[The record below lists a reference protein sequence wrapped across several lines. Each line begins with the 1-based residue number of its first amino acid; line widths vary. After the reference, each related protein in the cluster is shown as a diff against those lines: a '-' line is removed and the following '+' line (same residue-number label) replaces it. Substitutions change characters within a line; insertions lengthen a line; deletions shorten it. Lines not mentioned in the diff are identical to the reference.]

1 MENSKG
7 FLAVSVVALAVAA
20 LAVGLAFRSP
30 SSVTVTTGSP
40 SLTAGAQ
47 GGVPDAGDGLIGA
60 NADETTNLISLSL
73 SDDLAVTDDV
83 TIGGDTSFTGTST
96 FSGNVSGSVA
106 FRPTVTMTTA
116 TTTPCAIQNTTGSD
130 RILAAVSGLWT
141 AYAGAGVVGI
151 SVGTST
157 NQYTAGTPKLI
168 SDSTFRNHAS
178 VSVALTTS
186 TLQSA
191 YAVWKSG
198 EYIVWNTTT
207 STNAGYCSAIAF

>member
-7 FLAVSVVALAVAA
+7 LLAVSIVALAVAA

-30 SSVTVTTGSP
+30 SNVTVTTGSP
-40 SLTAGAQ
+40 SLTASTPA
-47 GGVPDAGDGLIGA
+47 GVPDSSDSLIGA
-60 NADETTNLISLSL
+60 NAGETSNFISIET
-73 SDDLAVTDDV
+73 SDDLTV
-83 TIGGDTSFTGTST
+83 GDQLSVAGTST
-96 FSGNVSGSVA
+96 FNGNVAGSVA
-106 FRPTVTMTTA
+106 FRPVVSMTTA

-130 RILAAVSGLWT
+130 KVLAAVSGLWT
-141 AYAGAGVVGI
+141 AYAGAGTVGI
-151 SVGTST
+151 QVGTST
-157 NQYTAGTPKLI
+157 NQYTAGTPKLV
-168 SDSTFRNHAS
+168 SNAAFSNHAS

-207 STNAGYCSAIAF
+207 STNAGTCSAIAF